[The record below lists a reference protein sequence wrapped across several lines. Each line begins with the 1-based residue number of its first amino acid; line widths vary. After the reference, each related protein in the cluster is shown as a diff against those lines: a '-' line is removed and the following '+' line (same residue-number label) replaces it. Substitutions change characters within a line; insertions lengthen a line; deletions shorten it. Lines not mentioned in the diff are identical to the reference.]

1 MMNQM
6 QMAGPM
12 PGQAQGIQQVLPG
25 MMPKQGAPTPQAM
38 VGPLSQMHMQQLMQ
52 LMMNPRPD
60 GPPLYAVISAISEQ
74 QKKAQAQAAMQ
85 RQGAMAQGQQ
95 AAQQPPVAQEVMAQ
109 AQQMQPEE
117 PVMAAYGGEMH
128 GYAGGGA
135 VAFNKGGNLQEEQDR
150 QRIISAL
157 ESAGLGVQKLAAA
170 GYDVFTMPVRALAG
184 VYNTLARGPRAFGI
198 GLPFIPKEFGTESM
212 TPMTDVIRARET
224 QPPAAITSQQMEAV
238 APGQTAPSY
247 SSGIDEILA
256 AERARKPTLSATRP
270 GAGTGQPQQRP
281 PAAPTAAPA
290 APMPG
295 LAGLMGPTAPAGLIE
310 QRGAQSDLAT
320 ALRNAAKT
328 PEEAL
333 RARQEADK
341 LRQGIAGLYETEENR
356 RSGALDKLV
365 SDAQARYNADRF
377 SNPEILGR
385 MLRGAMAAG
394 PRARAGQVLAGMGAG
409 AMEGISSLQN
419 AVTSAQKEQALGQER
434 LFDMRM
440 RREQLRIDQ
449 ANLMEARA
457 SKDQD
462 RINAAEVKVAE
473 SRQSLAEAERKAATE
488 ERKFGLDE
496 RQVAVQEA
504 GLKLRENEAKRGP
517 VPSMQ
522 DQMAKNAIDDWLK
535 KNPTK
540 TYSDAVEWWRGKG
553 AGEERRAA
561 TMERYADNWEKLD
574 VMQKNELAKQGV
586 TNFQQYARMRDQMVA
601 GNTGA
606 AGAQL
611 PPAAL
616 AQLKEGVATT
626 FSNGQQWTLRNGQ
639 PTQVK

>member
-1 MMNQM
+1 
-6 QMAGPM
+6 MAMRDTRG
-12 PGQAQGIQQVLPG
+12 V
-25 MMPKQGAPTPQAM
+25 TPET
-38 VGPLSQMHMQQLMQ
+38 V
-52 LMMNPRPD
+52 
-60 GPPLYAVISAISEQ
+60 
-74 QKKAQAQAAMQ
+74 
-85 RQGAMAQGQQ
+85 
-95 AAQQPPVAQEVMAQ
+95 
-109 AQQMQPEE
+109 
-117 PVMAAYGGEMH
+117 
-128 GYAGGGA
+128 
-135 VAFNKGGNLQEEQDR
+135 
-150 QRIISAL
+150 
-157 ESAGLGVQKLAAA
+157 AAA
-170 GYDVFTMPVRALAG
+170 RNL
-184 VYNTLARGPRAFGI
+184 GI
-198 GLPFIPKEFGTESM
+198 
-212 TPMTDVIRARET
+212 
-224 QPPAAITSQQMEAV
+224 
-238 APGQTAPSY
+238 
-247 SSGIDEILA
+247 
-256 AERARKPTLSATRP
+256 
-270 GAGTGQPQQRP
+270 GQPQQRQQRQE
-281 PAAPTAAPA
+281 A

-341 LRQGIAGLYETEENR
+341 LRQGIVGLYETEENR

-409 AMEGISSLQN
+409 AMEGVSSLQN

-504 GLKLRENEAKRGP
+504 GLKLREDEAKRGP
-517 VPSMQ
+517 TPSFQ
-522 DQMAKNAIDDWLK
+522 DKLTNEVKNAWLK
-535 KNPTK
+535 QNSGK
-540 TYSDAVEWWRGKG
+540 TVADFYEWMKG
-553 AGEERRAA
+553 AGRGVEGRERLDNLKLAA
-561 TMERYADNWEKLD
+561 ETLSKQLENPMLSKADKDSKSADLNRVQAEIMSLIGMGGISAEKLP
-574 VMQKNELAKQGV
+574 
-586 TNFQQYARMRDQMVA
+586 QQAVS
-601 GNTGA
+601 
-606 AGAQL
+606 
-611 PPAAL
+611 
-616 AQLKEGVATT
+616 QLKEGVVTKFA
-626 FSNGQQWTLRNGQ
+626 NGQQWTLRNGQ